1 MWRCSARRPRARP
14 MDSIHFGFHVE
25 DADVIAGRLK
35 NWDIVGPT
43 DRPREALAAASSRQI
58 SQLQTVLRCKRR
70 QPLVNRH
77 AAGWAREQRLD
88 GCRGFP
94 GIELKQHG
102 LDRTDGRWR
111 QRQRSVTK

>member
-43 DRPREALAAASSRQI
+43 DRPREALAAASSRPI
-58 SQLQTVLRCKRR
+58 SQLQDLTAANRA
-70 QPLVNRH
+70 PLQTPS
-77 AAGWAREQRLD
+77 AARESARCRL
-88 GCRGFP
+88 GSRA
-94 GIELKQHG
+94 
-102 LDRTDGRWR
+102 TARWLSR
-111 QRQRSVTK
+111 LSRHRAQAAWP